1 MVQEGIEHHP
11 NIGSIAA
18 REDII
23 RGFTQLRAM
32 QQVQGD
38 LCAKNMESNILK
50 YLGTTYVARDVNF
63 LTTVLE
69 GEDALM

>member
-1 MVQEGIEHHP
+1 MQEGIEHHP

-23 RGFTQLRAM
+23 RSFTQLRAM
-32 QQVQGD
+32 QEVQGG
-38 LCAKNMESNILK
+38 LCAKNMDSNILQ
-50 YLGTTYVARDVNF
+50 YLGTTYVARDVSF

-69 GEDALM
+69 GEDTPM